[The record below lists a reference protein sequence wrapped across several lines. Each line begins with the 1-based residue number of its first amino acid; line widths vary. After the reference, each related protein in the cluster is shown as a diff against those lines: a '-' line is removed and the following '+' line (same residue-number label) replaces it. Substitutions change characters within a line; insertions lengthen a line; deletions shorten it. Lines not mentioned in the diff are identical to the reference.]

1 MLWTRHS
8 YVRYWNSTV
17 NESHHLPFE
26 SYGHALH
33 APKISKTEA
42 VDCRDPH
49 EVEELLQRNTSQDL
63 DDLGGIALKQLFHL
77 MTCWWLDVTWLT
89 YLSCLPSLLAYL
101 AACLSRVHW
110 GLLSYDTLMRRKLE
124 HYVPLEI
131 DMRSRNTG
139 QNTWSSC
146 CLNTD
151 STPYWQ
157 RNGILLRCLDLW
169 RTGHK
174 MKQPCS

>member
-1 MLWTRHS
+1 MCGTETVLSTKVITCHS
-8 YVRYWNSTV
+8 NLTDMPCMPQRYQRQRPLIVEILMRWKSCFSAIPPRTSTT
-17 NESHHLPFE
+17 L
-26 SYGHALH
+26 A
-33 APKISKTEA
+33 
-42 VDCRDPH
+42 
-49 EVEELLQRNTSQDL
+49 
-63 DDLGGIALKQLFHL
+63 